1 MERLKGKVAIIT
13 GAAKG
18 IGAATAKLFADEGCL
33 VIATDILDDVKN
45 QWIQQYPRI
54 QYYHL
59 DVTDE
64 SNWEKCFDWAVR
76 QFGHVD
82 ILFNNAGIIGDAAT
96 FGPQNPEQTSLASWK
111 TIHAI
116 NLDSVFLGCKYA
128 IKYMKT
134 HGGSIINMSSRSGLV
149 GIPNASA
156 YSSSKAAIRN
166 YTKTVALYCAQKGY
180 KIRCN
185 SIHPAAI
192 ATDIW
197 NAHLGT
203 NKAERESTLQTIIAG
218 IPLGHM
224 GTPLDVAY
232 LVLYLASDES
242 SFMTG
247 SKLVLDGG
255 ILAGC
260 ASAPSAGIR
269 NQAG

>member
-1 MERLKGKVAIIT
+1 MERLKSKVALIT

-33 VIATDILDDVKN
+33 VIATDILDDVKD
-45 QWIQQYPRI
+45 QWIKQYPNV

-59 DVTDE
+59 DVTNE
-64 SNWEKCFDWAVR
+64 SNWEECFEWAVK
-76 QFGHVD
+76 QFGRVD
-82 ILFNNAGIIGDAAT
+82 IVFNNAGVIGDAAN
-96 FGPQNPEQTSLASWK
+96 FGPQNPEQSSYASWK
-111 TIHAI
+111 TIHTI

-128 IKYMKT
+128 IKHMKAN
-134 HGGSIINMSSRSGLV
+134 GGSIINMSSRSGLV

-192 ATDIW
+192 ATDMW
-197 NAHLGT
+197 NAHLGA
-203 NKAERESTLQTIIAG
+203 NKAEHENALQTIIAG

-224 GTPLDVAY
+224 GTSLDVAY
-232 LVLYLASDES
+232 LALYLASDES
-242 SFMTG
+242 GFMTG
-247 SKLVLDGG
+247 SELVLDGG

-260 ASAPSAGIR
+260 ASTPSAGIQKTR
-269 NQAG
+269 